1 MPTKTEASGETWPK
15 DAWFYHLENGSI
27 DQALPELLEKT
38 LARGWR
44 AMVRSTDPGRLAHLD
59 AWLWTYRDDSFLAH
73 GRGGAPNSSR
83 QPILLTE
90 GETAE
95 NSAQALFILDEPPAG
110 LEAYERCIVL
120 FEGADEV
127 ALARARRL
135 WTTYKAAGSTVS
147 YWKQQET
154 RGWTR
159 QA

>member
-1 MPTKTEASGETWPK
+1 MPTKADVPAE
-15 DAWFYHLENGSI
+15 AWFYHLEHGTV

-44 AMVRSTDPGRLAHLD
+44 AMVRSTDAAVLDHLD
-59 AWLWTYRDDSFLAH
+59 ARLWAYRDDSFLAH
-73 GRGGAPNSSR
+73 GRGGEANAAR

-90 GETAE
+90 GEARE
-95 NSAQALFILDEPPAG
+95 NDAQVLFILDEPPGG
-110 LEAYERCIVL
+110 LDLFERCVVL
-120 FEGADEV
+120 FEGADQPS
-127 ALARARRL
+127 LARARRL
-135 WTTYKAAGSTVS
+135 WSTYKAAGSSVA

>member
-1 MPTKTEASGETWPK
+1 MPTKADAPTE
-15 DAWFYHLENGSI
+15 AWFYHLEHGSI

-44 AMVRSTDPGRLAHLD
+44 AMVRCTDPERLDHLD
-59 AWLWTYRDDSFLAH
+59 SWLWRYRDDSFLAH
-73 GRGGAPNSSR
+73 GRGGQPHASR

-90 GETAE
+90 GEEAE
-95 NSAQALFILDEPPAG
+95 NGAQAVFILDEPPGG
-110 LEAYERCIVL
+110 LGAYERCIVL

-127 ALARARRL
+127 ALERARRL
-135 WTTYKAAGSTVS
+135 WSSYKGAGSTVA

>member
-1 MPTKTEASGETWPK
+1 MATKADAPTE
-15 DAWFYHLENGSI
+15 AWFYHLEHGSI

-44 AMVRSTDPGRLAHLD
+44 AMVRCTDPARLDHLD
-59 AWLWTYRDDSFLAH
+59 SWLWRYRDDSFLAH
-73 GRGGAPNSSR
+73 GRGGQPHAAR

-90 GETAE
+90 GEEPE
-95 NSAQALFILDEPPAG
+95 NGAQALFILDEPPGG
-110 LEAYERCIVL
+110 LDAYARCIVL

-127 ALARARRL
+127 ALNRARAL
-135 WTTYKAAGSTVS
+135 WSSYKAAGSAVT

-159 QA
+159 HA

>member
-1 MPTKTEASGETWPK
+1 MPTKAEVPTE
-15 DAWFYHLENGSI
+15 AWFYHLEHASI

-44 AMVRSTDPGRLAHLD
+44 AMVRSTDPAMLDHLD
-59 AWLWTYRDDSFLAH
+59 AWLWTYRDESFLAH
-73 GRGGAPNSSR
+73 GRGGEPNASR
-83 QPILLTE
+83 QPIMLTE
-90 GETAE
+90 GEERENEAE
-95 NSAQALFILDEPPAG
+95 ALFILDEPPSG
-110 LEAYERCIVL
+110 LDLYERCVVL

-135 WTTYKAAGSTVS
+135 WSTYKAAGSAVT
-147 YWKQQET
+147 YWRQQEA